1 MSRQQTLLMIV
12 AVLAVLQFLVVPA
25 FDWLDTQRISVIAEQ
40 QKAQK
45 EQALLQARA
54 PLEAQLAE
62 VDSYLSSI
70 TQLAFTA
77 DSMQMATLA
86 IQGIVEK
93 SAEKHDVKIN
103 RISWVEPDGK
113 EQLHHKIEIFIEA
126 YPSDWV
132 ALQSDLEGKSWLLLD
147 KMNFFYSRRT
157 GDTSLIGRIRG
168 GLSFNVNVW
177 IENDSSN

>member
-1 MSRQQTLLMIV
+1 MSRQQTMLMIV
-12 AVLAVLQFLVVPA
+12 AILAVLQFVIVPA
-25 FDWLDTQRISVIAEQ
+25 FDWLDSQRVSVIAEK

-45 EQALLQARA
+45 EQALIQARA
-54 PLEAQLAE
+54 PIEAQL
-62 VDSYLSSI
+62 VQIDKYLDSI
-70 TQLAFTA
+70 TALAFNA

-93 SAEKHDVKIN
+93 SAENHDVKIN

-132 ALQSDLEGKSWLLLD
+132 ALQSDLEAKNWLLLD

-157 GDTSLIGRIRG
+157 GDASLIGKIRG

-177 IENDSSN
+177 IQDDNSN